1 MRNEETLRKA
11 LSLYEQLRDLSYD
24 MGYYSA
30 CAEKTEDKKYESL
43 HTDAIAKRNKL
54 TRKMAAALDAT
65 AGDTEM
71 DQLRKWIESEQKYY
85 TVNDDGSVTDYS
97 GAYGTILD
105 RIRTKFG
112 YGEKP

>member
-65 AGDTEM
+65 AGDM
-71 DQLRKWIESEQKYY
+71 DRLVKWLEEKRTTPANTPGDRGWESAF
-85 TVNDDGSVTDYS
+85 TVV
-97 GAYGTILD
+97 LHH
-105 RIRTKFG
+105 IRDMQ
-112 YGEKP
+112 EERP